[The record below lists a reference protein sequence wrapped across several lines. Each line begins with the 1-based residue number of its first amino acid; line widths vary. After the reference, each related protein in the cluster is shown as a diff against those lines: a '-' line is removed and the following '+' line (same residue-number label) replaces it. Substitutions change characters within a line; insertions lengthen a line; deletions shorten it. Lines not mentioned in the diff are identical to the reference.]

1 MSSVGD
7 GPGDWAAPGSAT
19 PPPGWAAE
27 QPPPAWA
34 PPAPAAPG
42 WQAPSWSAAAAV
54 RPGIIP
60 LRPLG
65 VGEILDGAFTAM
77 RRYPRV
83 TLGLSAIVAAVQ
95 QLLGLAVD
103 LSTGEIRSPAGT
115 GLSAVGTVSGVIT
128 LLVNALLSAVLLGML
143 MLVIGDAVLGRQVT
157 LSTVWDRLRP
167 MFWRLLGAA
176 FLATVL
182 TYAGALACVIGIIF
196 TWVAFAF
203 TTPALLLERLRVV
216 QALRRS
222 WRLTVPRFWRV
233 LGIRLLATLLA
244 GVISSI
250 ISIPAIVVLFT
261 TMSHS
266 LDSGSAVHFGV
277 GAEAVIR
284 LSGLVAA
291 TLAAPFSAGVLAL
304 LYIDCRMRSEGL
316 DLALVRA
323 AASEPSTA

>member
-19 PPPGWAAE
+19 PPPGWAVE

-34 PPAPAAPG
+34 PPAPSPQG
-42 WQAPSWSAAAAV
+42 WQGPSWSATAAI

-60 LRPLG
+60 LRPLS
-65 VGEILDGAFTAM
+65 VGEVLDGAFTAM

-83 TLGLSAIVAAVQ
+83 TLGLSAMVAAVQ
-95 QLLGLAVD
+95 QLIGLAVD
-103 LSTGEIRSPAGT
+103 LTTGEIRSPTGT
-115 GLSAVGTVSGVIT
+115 GFSALGTVSGLVT

-143 MLVIGDAVLGRQVT
+143 MIVIGDAVLGRPVT
-157 LSTVWDRLRP
+157 LATVWERLRP

-182 TYAGALACVIGIIF
+182 TYAGLLACVLGVVF

-203 TTPALLLERLRVV
+203 TTPALLLERLRVM

-222 WRLTVPRFWRV
+222 WRLAVPQFWRV
-233 LGIRLLATLLA
+233 LGIRSLAVLLA

-250 ISIPAIVVLFT
+250 ISVPAIIVLFT
-261 TMSHS
+261 AMSRS

-277 GAEAVIR
+277 AAEAVIR

-291 TLAAPFSAGVLAL
+291 TLTAPFSAGVIAL
-304 LYIDCRMRSEGL
+304 LYIDCRMRSEAL